1 MVRDLVLEMYEAFGN
16 PPFFHIGC
24 DEADPPV
31 CPTCRAVKPYAKL
44 VEAHIASVADLLRRR
59 GARADVA

>member
-1 MVRDLVLEMYEAFGN
+1 MVRDLVLEMHEAFGN

-31 CPTCRAVKPYAKL
+31 CPTCCVVKPYAKL
-44 VEAHIASVADLLRRR
+44 VEAQHREQEGE
-59 GARADVA
+59 GAEDDAR